1 MAPALLHRRRCLQ
14 QLGGAAAWLSATLV
28 GRQVQAAQDLDP
40 RAVGQLA
47 PWPPG
52 KARPELKALALDGQ
66 LRSLASYAGAP
77 LILNFWASYCAPCRL
92 EMAQFNRLLEQYR
105 PQGLRVLA
113 VNHGEMPARVL
124 QFLQTVPFHGEVLL
138 DRSQTQLPAWGG
150 IALPTSFVLDAQGQV
165 RLWHVGEIDW
175 LGTRAQAQLAAVLQ
189 A

>member
-1 MAPALLHRRRCLQ
+1 MPAWPAYAHLLLAGYGESRAPSLLRTEMEDGPPKQARIRSRALVTRK
-14 QLGGAAAWLSATLV
+14 
-28 GRQVQAAQDLDP
+28 
-40 RAVGQLA
+40 AVV
-47 PWPPG
+47 
-52 KARPELKALALDGQ
+52 Q
-66 LRSLASYAGAP
+66 LRSLADYAGAP

-105 PQGLRVLA
+105 PQSLRVLA

-124 QFLQTVPFHGEVLL
+124 QFLQTVPFHGEALL

-175 LGTRAQAQLAAVLQ
+175 LGPRAQAQLAAVLRG
-189 A
+189 